1 MKKYLI
7 GLGYR
12 RGWEWCLLWFEN
24 NNIIYGNMDKGL
36 LRFVLQIVDVTQKIE
51 NVRQIIV
58 IL

>member
-1 MKKYLI
+1 
-7 GLGYR
+7 
-12 RGWEWCLLWFEN
+12 
-24 NNIIYGNMDKGL
+24 MDKGL